1 MPLVD
6 PDLLFPTWRQ
16 QCQDDALD
24 LVDRV
29 LFSGSGATQP
39 GLRPAWQ
46 DRLTRHLTAPDQ
58 PGPSRSVDTDL
69 ATLSGLVLV
78 SDDEVNQN
86 IASQRVVQALDDRGE
101 WLLRDLAARCHLWRW
116 QAEQA
121 GFLQPLLLEPA
132 VLVQTLCEA
141 LEDCIPHPPRRQVL
155 MNELAPALTREGPAL
170 YQRQLDWLDS
180 QGVAAQPLAMRRA
193 LPPAAGPVLAQTGG
207 ITVAT
212 EQVPALLAGVALQ
225 AGMSEG
231 MRQCLDRLAPLIQRS
246 LHLYPQLLEPQQG
259 AAWQLI
265 ARLASLSQLD
275 PGGTGTADKPALDQ
289 RLAPLLKA
297 LQDQPGPLSPQHY
310 LRALAH
316 ADRLALASLPEP
328 VGTQHREA
336 EALNLQASQLE
347 LQPLILRQMA
357 DRLAPL
363 DLLPGVRQF
372 LLGPWVQLL
381 TLSSAR
387 DGVDAASTQRW
398 ANAIDALVDGADRYR
413 RQPLSPAQL
422 DCQVLEARDGLQALG
437 LPPGRVQQHLDD
449 LHAELSHWPRMAM
462 TRPDDSASLAAE
474 VTDAERD
481 HLLPTGSPDIDDSD
495 WHHHA
500 DLATVPVDIHEAEP
514 NSPAQ
519 RARQAWLDGLA
530 PGQLCRIFLQGR
542 WTSVRLDWISERD
555 QFYAFSR
562 RHGPAFSTSR
572 RVLERMRAEGLVT
585 SVDPDQWLREVAD
598 TLPASL

>member
-6 PDLLFPTWRQ
+6 PDLLFPAWRQ

-29 LFSGSGATQP
+29 LFTGGGATPP

-46 DRLTRHLTAPDQ
+46 DRLARHLSAPDQ
-58 PGPSRSVDTDL
+58 RGLSRSVDSDL

-78 SDDEVNQN
+78 SDDEVNQH
-86 IASQRVVQALDDRGE
+86 IASRRVVQALDDRAE

-121 GFLQPLLLEPA
+121 GFVQPLLLEPA
-132 VLVQTLCEA
+132 TLIHTLCDA
-141 LEDCIPHPPRRQVL
+141 LEDCIPHPLRRQAL
-155 MNELAPALTREGPAL
+155 LAELAPALTREGPAL

-180 QGVAAQPLAMRRA
+180 QGVEAQPLAMRR
-193 LPPAAGPVLAQTGG
+193 PVAAGLAGPAGAVSTLA
-207 ITVAT
+207 VAT
-212 EQVPALLAGVALQ
+212 EQVPALLAGVAAQ
-225 AGMSEG
+225 AGLSEG
-231 MRQCLDRLAPLIQRS
+231 MRHWLDHLGPLIQRS
-246 LHLYPQLLEPQQG
+246 LPLYPQLLEPQQG

-275 PGGTGTADKPALDQ
+275 PGAAGEPAKPALDH

-297 LQDQPGPLSPQHY
+297 LQDQPGPLSPQQY

-328 VGTQHREA
+328 VGAQQREA
-336 EALNLQASQLE
+336 EALNLQARQLE
-347 LQPLILRQMA
+347 LQALVQWQMT

-398 ANAIDALVDGADRYR
+398 ASVIDTLIDGAQRYR
-413 RQPLSPAQL
+413 REPLSPAQL
-422 DCQVLEARDGLQALG
+422 ERQLLDAQDGLRALG
-437 LPPGRVQQHLDD
+437 LPPDRVQQHLDT
-449 LHAELSHWPRMAM
+449 LHAELSHWPRMAVAS
-462 TRPDDSASLAAE
+462 PDDSASLAAE

-481 HLLPTGSPDIDDSD
+481 HLLPTGSRDIDDSD

-500 DLATVPVDIHEAEP
+500 DLATVPIDIHQAEP

-519 RARQAWLDGLA
+519 RAHQAWLDGLA

-542 WTSVRLDWISERD
+542 WTSVRLDWVSERD
-555 QFYAFSR
+555 QLYAFSR
-562 RHGPAFSTSR
+562 RRGPAFSTSR

-585 SVDPDQWLREVAD
+585 SIDPDQWLREAAH
-598 TLPASL
+598 TLPATL